1 MILTVIWYILT
12 ELKAYMPEGFL
23 DSRPLNKSK
32 EYKASSMVA
41 RLLIGLFSIVGNQ
54 EERSKS
60 VHFQR
65 QKKIKGYADFCC
77 EKYMELL

>member
-1 MILTVIWYILT
+1 MQSTTNGGKIL
-12 ELKAYMPEGFL
+12 
-23 DSRPLNKSK
+23 DKS
-32 EYKASSMVA
+32 
-41 RLLIGLFSIVGNQ
+41 FSVVDNQ